1 MEKSGRVRFYM
12 GDDSDD
18 MGDDMGDDSSKYIN
32 YHTHKKNKINYHFY
46 LSIISMGLS
55 ITSLIISITNYYN
68 CIL

>member
-18 MGDDMGDDSSKYIN
+18 STDSTESLTY
-32 YHTHKKNKINYHFY
+32 THKEKDKINYHFY